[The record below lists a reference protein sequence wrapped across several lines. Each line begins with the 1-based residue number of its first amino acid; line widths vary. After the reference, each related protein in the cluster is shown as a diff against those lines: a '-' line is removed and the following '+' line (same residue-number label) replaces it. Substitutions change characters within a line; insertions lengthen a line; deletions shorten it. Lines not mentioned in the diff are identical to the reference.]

1 MEKFKINLLN
11 QHARIEAHLRNL
23 ERFTRD
29 DRFREV
35 SFAEQQLIKR
45 QVEAMGALNDIY
57 RERLR
62 LHGIEC

>member
-11 QHARIEAHLRNL
+11 QQVRNEAHLRNL

-45 QVEAMGALNDIY
+45 QVEAMGALNEIY
-57 RERLR
+57 RQRLR

>member
-11 QHARIEAHLRNL
+11 QQARIEAHLRNL

-45 QVEAMGALNDIY
+45 QVEAMATLNDIY

>member
-11 QHARIEAHLRNL
+11 QQSRIEAHLRNL

-45 QVEAMGALNDIY
+45 QVEAMGVLNDIY

>member
-11 QHARIEAHLRNL
+11 QQARIDAHLRNL

-29 DRFREV
+29 DRCKDV
-35 SFAEQQLIKR
+35 SFAEQQLIRK
-45 QVEAMGALNDIY
+45 QIEAMRALNDVY